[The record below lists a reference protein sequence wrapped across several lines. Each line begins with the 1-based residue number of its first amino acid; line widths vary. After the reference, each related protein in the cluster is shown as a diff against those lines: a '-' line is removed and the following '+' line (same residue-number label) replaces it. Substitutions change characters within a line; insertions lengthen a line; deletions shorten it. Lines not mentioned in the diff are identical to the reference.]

1 MLYTTAVSG
10 VLPLWNNEQRQEVR
24 HMTDAKYR
32 IYMRRIGKDEVLKE
46 EEYDNG
52 SVLDALATM
61 SAWVQDAESVANVL
75 DCSIYVELKI
85 MREII
90 VSASTYVNPIRWQ

>member
-1 MLYTTAVSG
+1 
-10 VLPLWNNEQRQEVR
+10 
-24 HMTDAKYR
+24 MTDAKYR
-32 IYMRRIGKDEVLKE
+32 IYMRRIGENEVLNE

-61 SAWVQDAESVANVL
+61 SAWVQDAQTVANVI
-75 DCSIYVELKI
+75 DCSIYVELKS

-90 VSASTYVNPIRWQ
+90 VSASAYVDPIRGQ